1 MFVKEK
7 KKCIASCMCERVC
20 VVKERDRESVSG
32 ENESVNERERE
43 AERKRDEGG
52 LVTEEAH
59 TSARAR

>member
-20 VVKERDRESVSG
+20 VVKESDRESVSG

-43 AERKRDEGG
+43 RERQRGDRYLHLE
-52 LVTEEAH
+52 VMFW
-59 TSARAR
+59 